1 MKHSQLAIQFYTL
14 RDFCRTASDFAASC
28 KRVRAIGYEA
38 IQISGIGPIPENE
51 IVEILKGE
59 GLTCCA
65 THEPADTVRKE
76 PAKVVDRLQ
85 KLGVKY
91 TAYPF
96 PAGVDW
102 SSQEH
107 IDSLVADLD
116 AAGAVLRA
124 AGQVLTYHNHANE
137 FIKTASG
144 QSALDYIYAKS
155 DPQNLMA
162 ELDTYWVQF
171 GGGDP
176 TEWCK
181 KMTGR
186 LPLLHMKDYGFG
198 ADNRPFFA
206 EVGSGNFD
214 WSRILPAAE
223 AAGCEFYIVEQDV
236 CPGDPFD
243 SIQKSYD
250 YLSENFIQS

>member
-102 SSQEH
+102 KIPSIAFSKMLRYFSS
-107 IDSLVADLD
+107 
-116 AAGAVLRA
+116 AARSSSSVRFNVL
-124 AGQVLTYHNHANE
+124 
-137 FIKTASG
+137 IS
-144 QSALDYIYAKS
+144 
-155 DPQNLMA
+155 
-162 ELDTYWVQF
+162 
-171 GGGDP
+171 
-176 TEWCK
+176 
-181 KMTGR
+181 
-186 LPLLHMKDYGFG
+186 
-198 ADNRPFFA
+198 
-206 EVGSGNFD
+206 
-214 WSRILPAAE
+214 
-223 AAGCEFYIVEQDV
+223 
-236 CPGDPFD
+236 
-243 SIQKSYD
+243 
-250 YLSENFIQS
+250 